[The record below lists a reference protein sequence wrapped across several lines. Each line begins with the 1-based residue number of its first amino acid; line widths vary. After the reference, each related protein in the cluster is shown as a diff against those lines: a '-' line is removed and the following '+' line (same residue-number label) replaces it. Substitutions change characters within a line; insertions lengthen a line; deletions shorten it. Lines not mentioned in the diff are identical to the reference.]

1 MRGGLDGECGH
12 RAEGEGEEEW
22 YDMRCMSCSS
32 TVRPRSLF
40 APALCSPPLSV
51 CPRSLFAPALCS
63 PLAARKNFTQ
73 HGSDDTVFLFKTS
86 NGFSVHL
93 NS

>member
-40 APALCSPPLSV
+40 APALCSP
-51 CPRSLFAPALCS
+51 
-63 PLAARKNFTQ
+63 LAARKNFTQ

>member
-40 APALCSPPLSV
+40 S
-51 CPRSLFAPALCS
+51 
-63 PLAARKNFTQ
+63 
-73 HGSDDTVFLFKTS
+73 TS
-86 NGFSVHL
+86 SQEEFHSAWVR
-93 NS
+93 